1 MFCFQVGLQQS
12 EMSGLPVTTQTAQ
25 VPVTMNIVNTA
36 DSLQGIQATP
46 DRSQVAYSVNSPSIL
61 QQQTPSVS
69 MQHQQQQRLS
79 TAALQQ
85 HQQQQHNGFAM
96 PLAQSTGIVS
106 QQSLG
111 NSSYSNGSQYSDI
124 SDSEDPYHD
133 GHHGRSRHG
142 NPHRRKQ
149 IQDIGQGE

>member
-1 MFCFQVGLQQS
+1 
-12 EMSGLPVTTQTAQ
+12 MSGLPVTTQTAQ

-69 MQHQQQQRLS
+69 MQQQHQRLS

-85 HQQQQHNGFAM
+85 HQQQQHTGFAM

-133 GHHGRSRHG
+133 GHHGRSCHG